1 MNCRACSAFL
11 GESVWILFTLTN
23 WSLTSSMHSS
33 RSWKSLS
40 LLVWSMFERISIT
53 VFVDLVLVMDRT
65 WLSLAGSLLSAR
77 THRSW
82 SRRTLYFVSRKNTVL
97 VRVSCR
103 TYQFLVNPFGA
114 FSQKL
119 EVRIGMDVQN
129 IDQLSLQQ
137 SANVHPLF
145 VDLLNSKWQ
154 KVVNQKSSPIQKD
167 YMIPQW
173 ITAYKNEK
181 KPDANRFI
189 KTRNLPRYVI
199 LLTRI
204 LFGFAIL
211 CLHFL

>member
-1 MNCRACSAFL
+1 M
-11 GESVWILFTLTN
+11 
-23 WSLTSSMHSS
+23 
-33 RSWKSLS
+33 
-40 LLVWSMFERISIT
+40 
-53 VFVDLVLVMDRT
+53 
-65 WLSLAGSLLSAR
+65 
-77 THRSW
+77 
-82 SRRTLYFVSRKNTVL
+82 L

-173 ITAYKNEK
+173 ITAYKNDPGLKMEK
-181 KPDANRFI
+181 KPMQI
-189 KTRNLPRYVI
+189 GSLKQGIYL
-199 LLTRI
+199 
-204 LFGFAIL
+204 GM
-211 CLHFL
+211 